1 MFLESFRKC
10 CQRDGTYHI
19 AAMLIML
26 RSSSYFW
33 FIFTGYC
40 FAEMFFCC
48 AFMFGLHLL
57 RTVPIQ
63 HVASKPLLA
72 RGRTVLYI
80 STWHTATAMNV
91 NANIP
96 DSHREVVRCWPK
108 EVKSDQVKEL
118 MRAARMLSRRFYALS
133 WRAFEHT
140 LLASCISVA
149 ALLMQCARNSDK
161 AYDNIQAKIV
171 DPVSRL

>member
-1 MFLESFRKC
+1 MCLESFRKC

-149 ALLMQCARNSDK
+149 ALLIQC
-161 AYDNIQAKIV
+161 
-171 DPVSRL
+171 SRSLLVYFNWIRVELW